1 MKIAHEFTVNAPVEQ
16 AWTTLTDLEGI
27 APLLPGAQMTGREGD
42 QFLGKVT
49 IKVGPVL
56 SEFAGRAKFVEKDD
70 ATHRAVIDARGR
82 ESRGS
87 GNASAVITA
96 QLYPEGDQTRVSVD
110 TDVKIVGKLAQ
121 FGSSMITQVSEK
133 LMGEFAASLELKLAG
148 PPAIAVPLVLEP
160 QPVEPLD
167 VIELAGGSVAKR
179 ALPVLA
185 AAALAIVVIVLW
197 RRRGR

>member
-56 SEFAGRAKFVEKDD
+56 SEFAGRAKFVEKDE

-96 QLYPEGDQTRVSVD
+96 QLYPEGSQTRVSVD

-148 PPAIAVPLVLEP
+148 PVETDVPLVLEP

>member
-56 SEFAGRAKFVEKDD
+56 SEFAGRAKFVEKDE

-96 QLYPEGDQTRVSVD
+96 QLYREGAQTRVSVD

-148 PPAIAVPLVLEP
+148 PPEAAVPLVLEP
-160 QPVEPLD
+160 QVVEPLD

-185 AAALAIVVIVLW
+185 AAAMAIVVFVLW

>member
-42 QFLGKVT
+42 QYLGKVT

-56 SEFAGRAKFVEKDD
+56 SEFAGRAKFVEKDE

-96 QLYPEGDQTRVSVD
+96 QLYPEGSQTRVSVD

-148 PPAIAVPLVLEP
+148 PPVIAVPLVLEP
-160 QPVEPLD
+160 QTVEPLD

-185 AAALAIVVIVLW
+185 AVALVIVVIVLW
-197 RRRGR
+197 RQRGR

>member
-56 SEFAGRAKFVEKDD
+56 SEFAGRAKFVEKDE

-96 QLYPEGDQTRVSVD
+96 QLYPEGSQTRVSVD

-148 PPAIAVPLVLEP
+148 PPVIAVPLVLEA
-160 QPVEPLD
+160 QTVEPLD

-179 ALPVLA
+179 ALPMLA
-185 AAALAIVVIVLW
+185 AVALVIVVIVLW
-197 RRRGR
+197 RQRGR